1 MSSPGFGTD
10 TSPDN
15 MQTVPMN
22 PDQIE
27 GSTLFAA
34 ESINEIVDIPD
45 DDEDS
50 GPTKASGLQP
60 SLLENILCKN
70 N

>member
-1 MSSPGFGTD
+1 
-10 TSPDN
+10 
-15 MQTVPMN
+15 MQTVPMD

-34 ESINEIVDIPD
+34 ESIHEIVDIPD